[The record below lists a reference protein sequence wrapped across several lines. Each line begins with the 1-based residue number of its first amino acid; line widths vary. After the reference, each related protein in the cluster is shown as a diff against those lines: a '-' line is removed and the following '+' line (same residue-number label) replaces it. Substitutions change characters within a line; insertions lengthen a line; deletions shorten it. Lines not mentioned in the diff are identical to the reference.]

1 MATLND
7 MEITFLVTELG
18 KPSLQFNTGWY
29 EWLGSKGKTGSYNDR
44 WASYFEGLGIQG
56 SLNDKMR
63 EFFCE
68 SS

>member
-1 MATLND
+1 
-7 MEITFLVTELG
+7 
-18 KPSLQFNTGWY
+18 
-29 EWLGSKGKTGSYNDR
+29 LGSKGKTGSYNDR